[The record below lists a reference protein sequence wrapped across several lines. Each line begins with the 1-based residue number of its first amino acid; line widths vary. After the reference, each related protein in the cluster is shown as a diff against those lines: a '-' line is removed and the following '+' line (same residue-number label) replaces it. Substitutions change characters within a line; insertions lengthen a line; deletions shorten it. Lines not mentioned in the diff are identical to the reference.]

1 LRFGVTTHLARSY
14 SWFQSS
20 HGADKEG
27 PYKGVAYDGRD
38 PEYRELY
45 HETHGDTTK
54 RYPKNPSAAWQQR
67 WYERIKDL
75 VDQHRP
81 DLLYF
86 DGGVPFGEV
95 GLDMIAYYYNENIRW
110 HKGRLDAVMNLKNWP
125 DGSHGEY
132 QDGMCVLDLERGLLS
147 GIRELPWQN
156 DTSIGDWFWT
166 DPPRYRSV
174 DSVIDMLVDIV
185 SKNGNLLMNVPP
197 KADGT
202 LDEEAIKMLR
212 EMGRW
217 MDINSEAIYGSR
229 PWVRF
234 GEGPTKTSDGNFNDS
249 KVTFTAKDIRFT
261 TKGDVLYAFVM
272 DWPVNRVVTVKS
284 LAADNKNAG
293 MVKSVSL
300 LGHDGKI
307 KWRQYSEGLEIQLP
321 EEKPCDYAFAFK
333 ISF

>member
-1 LRFGVTTHLARSY
+1 
-14 SWFQSS
+14 
-20 HGADKEG
+20 
-27 PYKGVAYDGRD
+27 
-38 PEYRELY
+38 
-45 HETHGDTTK
+45 
-54 RYPKNPSAAWQQR
+54 
-67 WYERIKDL
+67 
-75 VDQHRP
+75 
-81 DLLYF
+81 
-86 DGGVPFGEV
+86 
-95 GLDMIAYYYNENIRW
+95 
-110 HKGRLDAVMNLKNWP
+110 
-125 DGSHGEY
+125 
-132 QDGMCVLDLERGLLS
+132 MCVLDLERGLLS

-202 LDEEAIKMLR
+202 LDDEAINMLR

-234 GEGPTKTSDGNFNDS
+234 GEGPTITIDGNFNDS
-249 KVTFTAKDIRFT
+249 KVTFTGDDIRFT
-261 TKGDVLYAFVM
+261 IRGDVLYAFVM
-272 DWPVNRVVTVKS
+272 DWPADRVVSIKS
-284 LAADNKNAG
+284 LAVDNKDAG
-293 MVKSVSL
+293 TVKSVSL

-307 KWRQYSEGLEIQLP
+307 KWRQSGGGLEIELP

-333 ISF
+333 MSF